1 MLFLLTHPRELE
13 RPTNTG
19 QWILEA
25 LPEQAERIIWQR
37 KHPNPRLLDAL
48 SAGRTAL
55 VYPTGEGSSTACATV
70 DHFILLDGTWQ
81 EAHKMYRL
89 SPYLRQAPWVALSPD
104 QTSRYTLRRNQRPQ
118 GLCTYECA
126 LGVVQASGDEVI
138 YRRLAAQTYRLGGDE
153 SLV

>member
-25 LPEQAERIIWQR
+25 LPEQAERIVWQR
-37 KHPNPRLLDAL
+37 QHPDPRLLAAL
-48 SAGRTAL
+48 SAGHTAL
-55 VYPTGEGSSTACATV
+55 VYPTGEGTPTACATV
-70 DHFILLDGTWQ
+70 EHFILLDGTWQ

-104 QTSRYTLRRNQRPQ
+104 QPSRYTLRRNQRAQ

-126 LGVVQASGDEVI
+126 LALFQVTGPVETYEHLVTQE
-138 YRRLAAQTYRLGGDE
+138 YRW
-153 SLV
+153 